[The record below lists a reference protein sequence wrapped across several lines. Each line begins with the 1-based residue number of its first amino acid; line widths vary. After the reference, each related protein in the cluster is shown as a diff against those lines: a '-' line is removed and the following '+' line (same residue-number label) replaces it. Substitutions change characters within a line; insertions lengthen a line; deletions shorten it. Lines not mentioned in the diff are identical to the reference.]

1 MSARGWM
8 LPVGL
13 AILNFG
19 LAWAQVPK
27 VPNAAFFSQDRKV
40 LMRLCAEEARRLD
53 PKDRHLLVEYG
64 DTMLA
69 LGERQKAEEAFAKA
83 VAAEPD
89 DPQTHHLVGLAWLRR
104 GLRPEALKAYQS
116 MVSVDLSGRYER
128 LKNILNKA
136 AVDLI
141 AAGEVKVATDYQERS
156 FLLDKSDANNFLEFG
171 RAALLAGERDL
182 AALYFARAAKADP
195 NDVDVWLEIANA
207 HAEALLRR
215 AKQQAA
221 H

>member
-13 AILNFG
+13 AILNFCP
-19 LAWAQVPK
+19 AWAQVPK
-27 VPNAAFFSQDRKV
+27 VPDATFFSQDRKV

-53 PKDRHLLVEYG
+53 PRDGTAG
-64 DTMLA
+64 DTGTMLLSGA
-69 LGERQKAEEAFAKA
+69 PEGGRG
-83 VAAEPD
+83 PSRGRCR
-89 DPQTHHLVGLAWLRR
+89 PTSPTHHLVGLAWLRR

-141 AAGEVKVATDYQERS
+141 AAGEVKVAADYQERS

-215 AKQQAA
+215 ARQQAA

>member
-13 AILNFG
+13 G
-19 LAWAQVPK
+19 LLSFCPAWAQVPK
-27 VPNAAFFSQDRKV
+27 VPDAAFFSQDRKV

-53 PKDRHLLVEYG
+53 PKDTHLLVEYG

-69 LGERQKAEEAFAKA
+69 LGERQKAEAAFAKA
-83 VAAEPD
+83 VATEPD
-89 DPQTHHLVGLAWLRR
+89 NPQTHHLIGLAWLRKDF
-104 GLRPEALKAYQS
+104 RPEALKAYQS

-128 LKNILNKA
+128 QKNILNKA

-141 AAGEVKVATDYQERS
+141 AAGEVKVAADYQERS

-215 AKQQAA
+215 ARQQAA